1 MHVMLILLFFQN
13 NFCIKHFKLAFYEMH
28 MKYFIYVIYINKCK
42 LALKTVTY
50 VYTMKV
56 HANNKHLNFIYGSL
70 HTFFF
75 QPSLTFDLLT
85 SLSGQFRRV
94 VIGGGDCGES
104 GHGGQL
110 LQEAVRYKFSISL

>member
-1 MHVMLILLFFQN
+1 
-13 NFCIKHFKLAFYEMH
+13 MH
-28 MKYFIYVIYINKCK
+28 MKYFIYVIYINTFK

-70 HTFFF
+70 HTFLFPT
-75 QPSLTFDLLT
+75 QLDLLT

-110 LQEAVRYKFSISL
+110 LQEAVRYKFISL